1 MIFTEVERNRETV
14 FYAMNLPF
22 FIKKRDDSLKNIYH
36 SINASVHCAMS
47 TQITKNLKLLLSKIS
62 LISPLF

>member
-22 FIKKRDDSLKNIYH
+22 FIKRRDSLKNIYH